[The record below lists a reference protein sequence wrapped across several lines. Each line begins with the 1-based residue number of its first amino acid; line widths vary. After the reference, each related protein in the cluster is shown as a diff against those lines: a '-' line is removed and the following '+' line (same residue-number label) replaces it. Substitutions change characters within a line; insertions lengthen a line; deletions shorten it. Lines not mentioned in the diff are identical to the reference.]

1 MRDLFSDDMRF
12 QRMLDAEAALARA
25 QAKLGVIPEAA
36 AEVITKKAT
45 TDILDPEEMRE
56 RTEIVGLPVVP
67 LVAALVKACGEETG
81 RYVHWGATTQD
92 IMDTGLV
99 LQMRDAF
106 ALIERDIAQCVDLL
120 ADLAVRHKDTVMAGR
135 THLQHA
141 VPVTFGYKAAVWL
154 AGLLDA
160 RDQLTDVK
168 RRVLIAQ
175 YAGAAG
181 TLSAIADEGLEVA
194 EAFAAELDLAVP
206 DIGWHVRRGG
216 IAEAGSV
223 LSILCGALAKIAT
236 DVILLSQ
243 TEVGEVA
250 EPPAAGRGG
259 SSTMPQKRN
268 PILSEYVLA
277 SARNVHALLPVLMS
291 GMIQDHERPTDS
303 WQAEWVALPQMF
315 VMTAGALHKAK
326 SVLDGLV
333 VDPERMRANLDLT
346 NGLIMAEAVQ
356 TALRAKLGHE
366 QAHHIV
372 ETACKRAMA
381 DGLSLRDALERL
393 PEVNGEVSADELDR
407 ILDPANY
414 TGRSGDMIDKVVAR
428 ARG

>member
-1 MRDLFSDDMRF
+1 MRRLFSDEMRF

-25 QAKLGVIPEAA
+25 QAKLGVIPESAA
-36 AEVITKKAT
+36 KVITEKAT
-45 TDILDPEEMRE
+45 VDILDLEVMRE

-67 LVAALVKACGEETG
+67 LVASLVEACGEEAG

-106 ALIERDIAQCVDLL
+106 ALMERDLEQCIDLL
-120 ADLAVRHKDTVMAGR
+120 ADLAVRHKATVMAGR

-160 RDQLTDVK
+160 RDQLDGLK
-168 RRVLIAQ
+168 SRVLVAQ

-181 TLSAIADEGLEVA
+181 TLSAIADQGLEVA
-194 EAFAAELDLAVP
+194 EAFAAELDLDAP
-206 DIGWHVRRGG
+206 DIAWHVRRGG

-243 TEVGEVA
+243 TEVAEVA

-277 SARNVHALLPVLMS
+277 SVRNVHALLPVLMS
-291 GMIQDHERPTDS
+291 GMVQDHERPTDN

-315 VMTAGALHKAK
+315 VMTAGALDKAK

-333 VDPERMRANLDLT
+333 VDPARMRANLDLT

-356 TALRAKLGHE
+356 TALRGKFGHE
-366 QAHHIV
+366 QAHHVV
-372 ETACKRAMA
+372 EAACKRAMS
-381 DGLSLRDALERL
+381 DGLSLRAALEAM
-393 PEVNGEVSADELDR
+393 PEISSDVDADELDR

-414 TGRSGDMIDKVVAR
+414 TGRSAEMIDKVVAR
-428 ARG
+428 ARA